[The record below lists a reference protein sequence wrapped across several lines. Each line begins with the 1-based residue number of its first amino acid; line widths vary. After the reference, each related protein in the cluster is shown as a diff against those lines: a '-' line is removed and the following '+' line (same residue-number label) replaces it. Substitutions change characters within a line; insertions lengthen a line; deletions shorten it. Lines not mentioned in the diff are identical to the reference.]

1 MLQTLPNEFCSNMA
15 WFKRKTQ
22 GILTSR
28 DKQIDVPEGQWEK
41 CPKCAHILHR
51 RELAEHARVC
61 PKCGHHFPM
70 TSLDYFRLIFDE
82 GRFTLHDQHLTSA
95 DPLEFVDRK
104 PYTVRLGEARRQTGL
119 NEAAQR
125 ATGTVGGHRISAAA
139 LDFRFIG
146 GSMGSVVGEIVARA
160 IRTAY
165 TERIPLLIISQSGG
179 ARMMEGIL
187 SLMQMAKTA
196 ALLTRLDEAKLPYIS
211 LMTNPTTGGV
221 TASFAMLGDI
231 NLAEPGALIGF
242 AGPRV
247 IRQAVG
253 QDLPPGFQS
262 AEFLREHGFL
272 DDIVDRRQLR
282 RYLIHLLDL
291 LLESGAPLP
300 ETPSAS

>member
-1 MLQTLPNEFCSNMA
+1 MA

-22 GILTSR
+22 GILTAR
-28 DKQIDVPEGQWEK
+28 DEQNDFPEGQWAK
-41 CPKCAHILHR
+41 CPTCGHILHR
-51 RELAEHARVC
+51 RALDDHAKVC
-61 PKCGHHFPM
+61 PKCGYHFPM
-70 TSLDYFRLIFDE
+70 TSLEYFRLLFDE
-82 GRFTLHDQHLTSA
+82 GRFVLHDQHLTSA
-95 DPLEFVDRK
+95 DPLGFVDRK
-104 PYTVRLGEARRQTGL
+104 PYTVRIEEARKQTGL

-125 ATGTVGGHRISAAA
+125 ATGTIGGYAVSAAA

-160 IRTAY
+160 IQTAY

-196 ALLTRLDEAKLPYIS
+196 ALLTRLDEARVPYIS
-211 LMTNPTTGGV
+211 LMSNPTTGGV

-247 IRQAVG
+247 IRQTIG

-262 AEFLREHGFL
+262 AEFLREHGFI
-272 DDIVDRRQLR
+272 DDVVDRRQLR

-291 LLESGAPLP
+291 LCEPAGLPLP
-300 ETPSAS
+300 KDTSTS